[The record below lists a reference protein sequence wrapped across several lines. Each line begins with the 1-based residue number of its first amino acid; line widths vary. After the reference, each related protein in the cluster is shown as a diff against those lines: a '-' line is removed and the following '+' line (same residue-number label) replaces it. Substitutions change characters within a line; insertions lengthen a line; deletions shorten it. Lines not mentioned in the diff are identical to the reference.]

1 MLPKPAR
8 VRTNAEFDR
17 IFRHGRSR
25 YGRSLGVRAAEP
37 AGSGVSQ
44 AGFIVGRKVAPLAT
58 GRNRLKRR
66 LRAIVRERSAA
77 LRPAAIAVITKPGA
91 AGCSYQEL
99 DDELT
104 DLLKALKLLKE

>member
-17 IFRHGRSR
+17 IFRRGRSR
-25 YGRSLGVRAAEP
+25 YGRHLGVRAAEP
-37 AGSGVSQ
+37 GGFGVAQ
-44 AGFIVGRKVAPLAT
+44 TGFIVGRKTAPLAT
-58 GRNRLKRR
+58 DRNRLKRR

-77 LRPAAIAVITKPGA
+77 LRPAAIAVVTKPGA

-104 DLLKALKLLKE
+104 GLLLTLKLLKE